1 MLQIKGIFLLIMYIR
16 IAHHLKKST
25 MILATSSTI
34 KNNNVVIEDDSF
46 KHKRKLKLKRIGETL
61 TRISKRNKNEIT
73 LQESNEADEGLI
85 NISSELERYIKPRK
99 QLISMLMC
107 VIIVFYV
114 CLFPLKIWNM
124 ILVILCFFLLT
135 LKDILKAFY

>member
-1 MLQIKGIFLLIMYIR
+1 
-16 IAHHLKKST
+16 
-25 MILATSSTI
+25 MILASSSAI
-34 KNNNVVIEDDSF
+34 KNNNNVVMGDESF
-46 KHKRKLKLKRIGETL
+46 KNKRKLKLKRISATL
-61 TRISKRNKNEIT
+61 TRISKKNKNEIT
-73 LQESNEADEGLI
+73 LPESTDTDEKLI

-124 ILVILCFFLLT
+124 ILVNFLFT
-135 LKDILKAFY
+135 LDRFMKIFINNLNDIK

>member
-1 MLQIKGIFLLIMYIR
+1 MYIR

-25 MILATSSTI
+25 MILASSSAI
-34 KNNNVVIEDDSF
+34 KNNNNVVMGDESF
-46 KHKRKLKLKRIGETL
+46 KNKRKLKLKRISATL
-61 TRISKRNKNEIT
+61 TRISKKNKNEIT
-73 LQESNEADEGLI
+73 LPESTDTDEKLI

-124 ILVILCFFLLT
+124 ILVNFLFT
-135 LKDILKAFY
+135 LDRFMKIFINNLNDIK